1 MTVMS
6 VSEAKKHLLQ
16 LVRGAQEQGKVY
28 SLTRKGSPAAVLMS
42 EDEYRSVKET
52 LEVLSDPRNSRGFW
66 RAGQTSSRG
75 GWRPWRIC
83 LSGYRG
89 STPTRIS

>member
-16 LVRGAQEQGKVY
+16 LVRDAQEQGKVY

-52 LEVLSDPRNSRGFW
+52 LEVLSDPRELKGILAG
-66 RAGQTSSRG
+66 RADIVAGRVEALEDLLERLQG
-75 GWRPWRIC
+75 
-83 LSGYRG
+83 
-89 STPTRIS
+89 

>member
-16 LVRGAQEQGKVY
+16 LVRDAQEQGKVY

-52 LEVLSDPRNSRGFW
+52 LEVLSDPQELKGILAG
-66 RAGQTSSRG
+66 RADIVAGRVEALEDLLERLQG
-75 GWRPWRIC
+75 
-83 LSGYRG
+83 
-89 STPTRIS
+89 